1 MQEETDMR
9 RMIWFEWKRIWQS
22 RLTQFAAA
30 GCALFLIFCVWS
42 SIQQIMAVDSEGN
55 TVFGMDAAKT
65 LREFGEKQTLDQETV
80 DGIVKEYLE
89 RTENP
94 ETASE
99 DSNLEFL
106 SEEVYRTWYLPRREL
121 YSIIRNVYWEDG
133 RQDTMAGVLRDH
145 YGEDFYE
152 ARTRR
157 VQEWLS
163 VYREN
168 QVITPA
174 EADWWTKKDAAVG
187 TYQYGYYKGWDLI
200 LAAASTWTILIMMIA
215 CIGIAPVFA
224 GEYQTKCDSLLLCMR
239 YGKSRLIAAKLLASW
254 LYVSAVYW
262 GIALVYC
269 AIYLLLLG
277 TGGWDLP
284 VQISSTNAVSYNLN
298 MAQASGLV
306 LLLGWLYTLGM
317 TGITLFLSSL
327 LKNAYSVIIAAFLL
341 LIVPT
346 FLSMSSG
353 GYLWKHVLALLPAK
367 ITDFSFTSYLVF
379 RMGGLIVTWPT
390 AAMALNGAGALLL
403 SGLAYAVFRR
413 HQVNR

>member
-1 MQEETDMR
+1 MR

-106 SEEVYRTWYLPRREL
+106 SEEVYRTWYLPRRAL

-133 RQDTMAGVLRDH
+133 RRDTMAGVLWDH

-163 VYREN
+163 VYQGN

-174 EADWWTKKDAAVG
+174 EADWWVKKDAAVG

-200 LAAASTWTILIMMIA
+200 LAAAST
-215 CIGIAPVFA
+215 
-224 GEYQTKCDSLLLCMR
+224 
-239 YGKSRLIAAKLLASW
+239 SR
-254 LYVSAVYW
+254 
-262 GIALVYC
+262 
-269 AIYLLLLG
+269 
-277 TGGWDLP
+277 
-284 VQISSTNAVSYNLN
+284 
-298 MAQASGLV
+298 
-306 LLLGWLYTLGM
+306 
-317 TGITLFLSSL
+317 
-327 LKNAYSVIIAAFLL
+327 SVA
-341 LIVPT
+341 
-346 FLSMSSG
+346 
-353 GYLWKHVLALLPAK
+353 
-367 ITDFSFTSYLVF
+367 
-379 RMGGLIVTWPT
+379 
-390 AAMALNGAGALLL
+390 
-403 SGLAYAVFRR
+403 
-413 HQVNR
+413 